1 MVEESQRGH
10 EIGGL
15 LFTGS
20 VLLGI
25 VVGLWFNKVLIA
37 TLAGIGIGL
46 ILMALTRAL
55 FK

>member
-1 MVEESQRGH
+1 MVEESSKGH

-25 VVGLWFNKVLIA
+25 VAGLWFDRVLMA

-46 ILMALTRAL
+46 IFMALTRAL